1 MVETVTLLAVALLV
15 AGVVGSV
22 VPLVPGALLST
33 GAVVLHWWYLDV
45 PSGLTLAALVA
56 VGALAVAV
64 DYFAG
69 AISAKAGGASWLAS
83 VAAGVVGVVALLAT
97 GPLGAL
103 VAVALTVFLV
113 EAYRG
118 RSRTAGARA
127 ALFATVGML
136 GSAVAQVLLTAT
148 MLVAFVLVVFL

>member
-1 MVETVTLLAVALLV
+1 MVEPITVVAVALLV

-22 VPLVPGALLST
+22 VPLVPGALLSLV
-33 GAVVLHWWYLDV
+33 GVAVHWWVAGV
-45 PSGLTLAALVA
+45 PSGPTLAAFAA
-56 VGALAVAV
+56 VGGLAVAV

-69 AISAKAGGASWLAS
+69 AVSAKAGGASWLATL
-83 VAAGVVGVVALLAT
+83 AAGVVGVVALFFT

-118 RSRTAGARA
+118 QSRSAGARA

-136 GSAVAQVLLTAT
+136 GSAVAQVLLTGT
-148 MLVAFVLVVFL
+148 MLVAFLVVVVV

>member
-1 MVETVTLLAVALLV
+1 MVETLTLLAVALLV

-69 AISAKAGGASWLAS
+69 AISAKAGGASWPAT

-148 MLVAFVLVVFL
+148 MLVAFVLVVVF